1 MYDLNQISYD
11 YTLEVRNRFKGLHLI
26 NRMPEELWLW
36 VSNIVQEAP
45 RDQGHPQEKDV
56 TDVGSIPGL
65 GRSPGG
71 GNGNPLW
78 YLPGESHGQMSLAG
92 YSPWSQKESD
102 MIEVT

>member
-1 MYDLNQISYD
+1 MNYGQRFVTLYRRQEYRNQD
-11 YTLEVRNRFKGLHLI
+11 
-26 NRMPEELWLW
+26 
-36 VSNIVQEAP
+36 
-45 RDQGHPQEKDV
+45 HPQEKDV

-92 YSPWSQKESD
+92 YSPWSHKESD